1 MTKKKLTQDDPNKR
15 EYSSI
20 CNMIF
25 VLKKALYHDKTLI
38 AFILATSVLAAIQP
52 FIINVTSKFV
62 IDQIT
67 KEVDESRLLLI
78 IGIAA
83 STLLITTVSL
93 VFARSRSWWRFTYV
107 RMKILTELMGK
118 SLRMDYQFLEDPKM
132 LDRHQKAKS
141 AGNSDSSGLQG
152 ILLSAQNVLTS
163 IIKLVAASA
172 ILFTLSPW
180 VILIMLALALLN
192 FLVVDRTKKID
203 KELVW
208 DVLAP
213 YWRKSYYMESTT
225 SDFEIAK
232 DIRMFSMGKW
242 LMQKL
247 AEIHGFMHD
256 KIVKSKKLWI
266 RAHTTNHFIFLIQ
279 QGILYAWLIYGVLY
293 RDVTIGNFT
302 LYLGTVTV
310 FYGTLTDSLNNIA
323 DIRNQSREV
332 NDFRTFMEYPEPY
345 ADIKT
350 IPIPVADTYEFKFED
365 VSFRYIN
372 ADKFALKGLNLTVK
386 AGQRLAVVGLNGAGK
401 TTFIKLLCG
410 LYRPTQGRILLN
422 GIDINNFD
430 RVEYF
435 KLFSPVFQ
443 DINLFAFT
451 VAENIS
457 LRSALQTVMETND
470 KTDDDLVYESLQL
483 AGIADKIDSLPKGI
497 KSQVLKVLHED
508 GVDFSGG
515 ERQKLALARALYKN
529 APIVILDE
537 PTSALDALA
546 EYKLYQDFDKLIS
559 NKTAV
564 YISHRLSSTR
574 FCDNIA
580 MFGDGELIE
589 YGTHYDLMQ
598 SDGPYSD
605 MFAVQSQYYK
615 DGKEAKVN
623 A

>member
-1 MTKKKLTQDDPNKR
+1 MAGKANDIENDPNKK
-15 EYSSI
+15 EYSTLQ
-20 CNMIF
+20 NMIYT
-25 VLKKALYHDKTLI
+25 LKKALYYDKTLFF
-38 AFILATSVLAAIQP
+38 FIFVVSISTAIQP
-52 FIINVTSKFV
+52 FIINITGKVV

-67 KEVDESRLLLI
+67 KEVDENRLMLV
-78 IGIAA
+78 IGIATL
-83 STLLITTVSL
+83 TLLITSTIGTL
-93 VFARSRSWWRFTYV
+93 ARSRSWWRYTYV
-107 RMKILTELMGK
+107 RFKILIESMGK

-132 LDRHQKAKS
+132 LDRHQKAKD
-141 AGNSDSSGLQG
+141 AGGSDGSGIQG
-152 ILLSAQNVLTS
+152 IMVSIGNVLTS

-180 VILIMLALALLN
+180 VILIMLVLALLN
-192 FLVVDRTKKID
+192 FLVIDRTKKID
-203 KELVW
+203 KKLVW
-208 DVLAP
+208 DELAP
-213 YWRKSYYMESTT
+213 YWRKSYYIECTT

-232 DIRMFSMGKW
+232 DIRMFSMREW
-242 LMQKL
+242 LMQKFK
-247 AEIHGFMHD
+247 EVQGFMHS

-279 QGILYAWLIYGVLY
+279 QGVLYAWLVYGVLY

-323 DIRNQSREV
+323 DIKHRSREV
-332 NDFRTFMEYPEPY
+332 NDFRTFMEYPEPNSTEN
-345 ADIKT
+345 T

-372 ADKFALKGLNLTVK
+372 ADNFALKGLNLTVK
-386 AGQRLAVVGLNGAGK
+386 AGERLAVVGLNGAGK

-410 LYRPTQGRILLN
+410 LYRPTEGRILLN

-430 RVEYF
+430 KVEYF

-443 DINLFAFT
+443 DINLFAFPI
-451 VAENIS
+451 AENVS
-457 LRSALQTVMETND
+457 MQPADN
-470 KTDDDLVYESLQL
+470 TDDDLAYEALQL

-497 KSQVLKVLHED
+497 KSNVLKILHED

-529 APIVILDE
+529 APVVILDE

-559 NKTAV
+559 KKTAV

-580 MFGDGELIE
+580 MFADGKLIE

-605 MFAVQSQYYK
+605 MFAVQAQYYK
-615 DGKEAKVN
+615 DDKEAKVN

>member
-1 MTKKKLTQDDPNKR
+1 MAKKAKDTVDDPNKK
-15 EYSSI
+15 EYSSLA
-20 CNMIF
+20 NMIF

-141 AGNSDSSGLQG
+141 AGNSDGSGLQG

-192 FLVVDRTKKID
+192 FLVIDRTKKID
-203 KELVW
+203 KKLVW
-208 DVLAP
+208 DELAP
-213 YWRKSYYMESTT
+213 YWRKSYYIECTT

-242 LMQKL
+242 LMQKFK
-247 AEIHGFMHD
+247 EIQEFMHS
-256 KIVKSKKLWI
+256 KIVQSKKLWI

-279 QGILYAWLIYGVLY
+279 QSILYAWLVYGVLY

-323 DIRNQSREV
+323 DIRNQSREI

-386 AGQRLAVVGLNGAGK
+386 AGERLAVVGLNGAGK
-401 TTFIKLLCG
+401 TTFIKLLCR
-410 LYRPTQGRILLN
+410 LYDVNDGEILLDGTN
-422 GIDINNFD
+422 IK
-430 RVEYF
+430 EYDTNEYR
-435 KLFSPVFQ
+435 KMFSVVFQ
-443 DINLFAFT
+443 DFKLLAFT
-451 VAENIS
+451 VKENI
-457 LRSALQTVMETND
+457 ALANSENVPDEEVMELLKLTGMADTIASLD
-470 KTDDDLVYESLQL
+470 KGLNTPAFKTYDE
-483 AGIADKIDSLPKGI
+483 GGT
-497 KSQVLKVLHED
+497 E
-508 GVDFSGG
+508 FSGG
-515 ERQKLALARALYKN
+515 EQQKLAITRALYKN
-529 APIVILDE
+529 APVVILDE
-537 PTSALDALA
+537 PTAALDPVA
-546 EYKLYQDFDKLIS
+546 EYEIYRHFDTLIGG
-559 NKTAV
+559 KTAI
-564 YISHRLSSTR
+564 YISHRLSSCKFSDR
-574 FCDNIA
+574 IA
-580 MFGDGELIE
+580 VFSDGGIAE
-589 YGTHYDLMQ
+589 YGTHDEL
-598 SDGPYSD
+598 
-605 MFAVQSQYYK
+605 VRYK
-615 DGKEAKVN
+615 DGIYAEMFTAQAQYYV
-623 A
+623 

>member
-1 MTKKKLTQDDPNKR
+1 MAKKAKDTVDDPNKK

-141 AGNSDSSGLQG
+141 AGNSDGSGLQG

-279 QGILYAWLIYGVLY
+279 QSILYAWLVYGVLY

-323 DIRNQSREV
+323 DIRHQSREI
-332 NDFRTFMEYPEPY
+332 NDFRTFMEYPEPHSSE
-345 ADIKT
+345 KT
-350 IPIPVADTYEFKFED
+350 IPIPVTDTYEFKFEN

-386 AGQRLAVVGLNGAGK
+386 AGERLAVVGLNGAGK

-422 GIDINNFD
+422 GIDINHFD
-430 RVEYF
+430 KVEYF
-435 KLFSPVFQ
+435 KLFAPVFQ
-443 DINLFAFT
+443 DIYLYAFPVT
-451 VAENIS
+451 ENIS
-457 LRSALQTVMETND
+457 MQPAD
-470 KTDDDLVYESLQL
+470 KTDDDLVYQSLQL

-598 SDGPYSD
+598 SGGPYSD

>member
-93 VFARSRSWWRFTYV
+93 VLTRSRSWWRFTYV

-247 AEIHGFMHD
+247 AEIENCNKF
-256 KIVKSKKLWI
+256 KK
-266 RAHTTNHFIFLIQ
+266 
-279 QGILYAWLIYGVLY
+279 
-293 RDVTIGNFT
+293 
-302 LYLGTVTV
+302 
-310 FYGTLTDSLNNIA
+310 
-323 DIRNQSREV
+323 
-332 NDFRTFMEYPEPY
+332 
-345 ADIKT
+345 
-350 IPIPVADTYEFKFED
+350 
-365 VSFRYIN
+365 
-372 ADKFALKGLNLTVK
+372 
-386 AGQRLAVVGLNGAGK
+386 
-401 TTFIKLLCG
+401 
-410 LYRPTQGRILLN
+410 
-422 GIDINNFD
+422 
-430 RVEYF
+430 
-435 KLFSPVFQ
+435 
-443 DINLFAFT
+443 
-451 VAENIS
+451 
-457 LRSALQTVMETND
+457 
-470 KTDDDLVYESLQL
+470 
-483 AGIADKIDSLPKGI
+483 
-497 KSQVLKVLHED
+497 
-508 GVDFSGG
+508 
-515 ERQKLALARALYKN
+515 
-529 APIVILDE
+529 
-537 PTSALDALA
+537 
-546 EYKLYQDFDKLIS
+546 
-559 NKTAV
+559 
-564 YISHRLSSTR
+564 
-574 FCDNIA
+574 
-580 MFGDGELIE
+580 
-589 YGTHYDLMQ
+589 
-598 SDGPYSD
+598 
-605 MFAVQSQYYK
+605 
-615 DGKEAKVN
+615 
-623 A
+623 